1 MHPPYVRIKLH
12 FGGVLMDL
20 FKVFIC
26 EDESIVREGLRDM
39 IPWEKYGFE
48 FVGDAPDGEMALP
61 MIRKLKPDVLITD
74 ITMPFMDGLSLSKT
88 VTKELPDIKIIVI
101 SGYSDFEYARK
112 AIEIGVEQYLLK
124 PITKT
129 DMINSLEGVRK
140 KIVEENEQKDYVKLY
155 EQEFKKFERMTHR
168 VFFEK
173 LVEGSLSV
181 EEIYEEA
188 DKLRL
193 NLSADGYN
201 FVIFSI
207 RDIDQNAYSGN
218 ASGVTEGLLNQ
229 FLQYPD
235 YIIFR
240 CNLFSYAVLI
250 KGDEDSLNR
259 MEDKCV
265 NMIREHCEEN
275 SASLDWH
282 VAVGDQTRR
291 LSGLS
296 SCYQDANRVFAYRHI
311 FPNQHI
317 FTSEQLKNEQYAP
330 DKIEINKMDAG
341 KFDPMIIRYFVQT
354 GTVNEISTF
363 VDDYLKSVES
373 GVNSILFRYYLL
385 VSIRVNVELALKEA
399 GINQELITDTLPSF
413 DTNVTAEEV
422 RPYMDEA
429 LTLAIRMRDAEA
441 QKRGNDII
449 NNAVDYIN
457 EHYADEDISLD
468 SVAEEINISTNYL
481 SALFSNKVGLSFV
494 EYITKKRMAKA
505 KILLRNTS
513 KRSGEIANE
522 IGYKDPRYFSFV
534 FKKNQGCTP
543 SQYRNGEMPEQ

>member
-1 MHPPYVRIKLH
+1 ME
-12 FGGVLMDL
+12 L

-48 FVGDAPDGEMALP
+48 FAGDAPDGEMALP

-88 VTKELPDIKIIVI
+88 VTKELPNIKIIVI

-124 PITKT
+124 PVTKT
-129 DMINSLEGVRK
+129 DMINALEGVRK
-140 KIVEENEQKDYVKLY
+140 KITEENEQKDYVKLY
-155 EQEFKKFERMTHR
+155 EQEFKKFERLSHR

-173 LVEGSLSV
+173 LVEGSMSV
-181 EEIYEEA
+181 QEIYEEA
-188 DKLRL
+188 DKLHL

-201 FVIFSI
+201 IVIFSI
-207 RDIDQNAYSGN
+207 RDLDQSTYSDN
-218 ASGVTEGLLNQ
+218 ASGVTENLLNR

-250 KGDEDSLNR
+250 KGDEESLKR
-259 MEDKCV
+259 MEEKCIK
-265 NMIREHCEEN
+265 MICSQCEE
-275 SASLDWH
+275 AQAALDWH
-282 VAVGDQTRR
+282 VAVGIATNR

-296 SCYQDANRVFAYRHI
+296 SCYQDANRAFAYRHI

-317 FTSEQLKNEQYAP
+317 FTSEQIRNEQYVP
-330 DKIEINKMDAG
+330 DENQINKIDAG

-354 GTVNEISTF
+354 GTAGEVETF
-363 VDDYLKSVES
+363 AEDYLKSVES
-373 GVNSILFRYYLL
+373 SVNSILFRYYLL

-399 GINQELITDTLPSF
+399 DVDSEQIASSLPTF
-413 DTNVTAEEV
+413 DTNITAEEV
-422 RPYMDEA
+422 KPYLSEA
-429 LTLAIRMRDAEA
+429 LTVAIRMRDTEA

-468 SVAEEINISTNYL
+468 SVAEEINISANYL

-543 SQYRNGEMPEQ
+543 SQYRNGEVTE

>member
-1 MHPPYVRIKLH
+1 
-12 FGGVLMDL
+12 MDL

-48 FVGDAPDGEMALP
+48 FAGDAPDGEMALP

-88 VTKELPDIKIIVI
+88 VTKELPNIKIIVI

-124 PITKT
+124 PVTKT
-129 DMINSLEGVRK
+129 DMINALEGVRK
-140 KIVEENEQKDYVKLY
+140 KITEENEQKDYVKLY
-155 EQEFKKFERMTHR
+155 EQEFKKFERLTHR

-181 EEIYEEA
+181 QEIYEEA
-188 DKLRL
+188 DKLHL
-193 NLSADGYN
+193 NLSADAYN
-201 FVIFSI
+201 IVIFSI
-207 RDIDQNAYSGN
+207 RDVDQLAYSDD
-218 ASGVTEGLLNQ
+218 ASNVTESLLNQ

-250 KGDEDSLNR
+250 KGDDESVKR
-259 MEDKCV
+259 METKLLK
-265 NMIREHCEEN
+265 MIRENCEQRSN
-275 SASLDWH
+275 ALDWH
-282 VAVGDQTRR
+282 VAVGVATNR

-296 SCYQDANRVFAYRHI
+296 SCYQDANRAFAYRHI

-317 FTSEQLKNEQYAP
+317 FTSEQLKNEQYVP
-330 DKIEINKMDAG
+330 DGSQISEIDAG
-341 KFDPMIIRYFVQT
+341 KFDPLIIRYFVQT
-354 GTVNEISTF
+354 GTAGEVSTF
-363 VDDYLKSVES
+363 ADDYLQSIETSVH
-373 GVNSILFRYYLL
+373 SILFRYYLL

-399 GINQELITDTLPSF
+399 GVDSEQVANNLPSF
-413 DTNVTAEEV
+413 DTNISAEEV
-422 RPYMDEA
+422 KPYLVDA
-429 LTLAIRMRDAEA
+429 LTVAIKMRDAEA

-468 SVAEEINISTNYL
+468 SVAEEINISANDL
-481 SALFSNKVGLSFV
+481 SAVFSNKGGLSFV
-494 EYITKKRMAKA
+494 EYITKKRMARA

-543 SQYRNGEMPEQ
+543 SQYRNGEVEEE

>member
-1 MHPPYVRIKLH
+1 MELI
-12 FGGVLMDL
+12 
-20 FKVFIC
+20 KVFIC

-88 VTKELPDIKIIVI
+88 VTKELPNLKIIVI

-112 AIEIGVEQYLLK
+112 AIQIGVEQYLLK
-124 PITKT
+124 PVTKT
-129 DMINSLEGVRK
+129 DMINALEGTRK
-140 KIVEENEQKDYVKLY
+140 KIIEENEQKDYVKLY
-155 EQEFKKFERMTHR
+155 EQEFKKFERLSHR

-173 LVEGSLSV
+173 LVEGSMSV
-181 EEIYEEA
+181 EEIYDEA
-188 DKLRL
+188 DKLHL
-193 NLSADGYN
+193 NLAANCYN
-201 FVIFSI
+201 IVIFTI
-207 RDIDQNAYSGN
+207 RDLDQTTYSGD
-218 ASGVTEGLLNQ
+218 ASGVTESLLNQ
-229 FLQYPD
+229 FMQYPD
-235 YIIFR
+235 YILFR
-240 CNLFSYAVLI
+240 CNVFSYAVLI
-250 KGDEDSLNR
+250 KGDEESLKR
-259 MEDKCV
+259 LEDKCV
-265 NMIREHCEEN
+265 RMIREHCEQ
-275 SASLDWH
+275 AQARLDWH
-282 VAVGDQTRR
+282 VATGVATNR

-296 SCYQDANRVFAYRHI
+296 SCYQDANRAFAYRHI
-311 FPNQHI
+311 FPTQHV
-317 FTSEQLKNEQYAP
+317 FTSEQLKSEQYAP
-330 DKIEINKMDAG
+330 DENQINKIDAG

-354 GTVNEISTF
+354 GTINEVGTF
-363 VDDYLKSVES
+363 ADEYMQSLEGSL
-373 GVNSILFRYYLL
+373 NSILFRYYLL

-399 GINQELITDTLPSF
+399 EVDPEELSNNLPSF
-413 DTNVTAEEV
+413 DMNTTEEEV
-422 RPYMDEA
+422 GGYLNEV
-429 LTLAIRMRDAEA
+429 LTTAIKMRDAEA

-468 SVAEEINISTNYL
+468 SVAEEINISANYL

-494 EYITKKRMAKA
+494 EYITKKRMARA

-543 SQYRNGEMPEQ
+543 SQYRNGEVEEE

>member
-1 MHPPYVRIKLH
+1 MN
-12 FGGVLMDL
+12 GGHQMEL

-48 FVGDAPDGEMALP
+48 FAGDAPDGEMALP
-61 MIRKLKPDVLITD
+61 MIRKIRPDVLITD
-74 ITMPFMDGLSLSKT
+74 ITMPFMDGLSLAKT

-124 PITKT
+124 PVTKT
-129 DMINSLEGVRK
+129 DMINALEGTRK
-140 KIVEENEQKDYVKLY
+140 KIIEENEQKDYVRLY
-155 EQEFKKFERMTHR
+155 EQEFKKFERMSHR
-168 VFFEK
+168 AFFEK
-173 LVEGSLSV
+173 LVEGTMSV
-181 EEIYEEA
+181 QEIYEEA
-188 DKLRL
+188 DKLHL

-201 FVIFSI
+201 IVIFSI
-207 RDIDQNAYSGN
+207 MDQDQSIYSGE
-218 ASGVTEGLLNQ
+218 ASGVTEILLNQ

-250 KGDEDSLNR
+250 KGDEESLKR

-265 NMIREHCEEN
+265 KMIRQQCET
-275 SASLDWH
+275 SSTKLDWH
-282 VAVGDQTRR
+282 VAVGVATNR

-296 SCYQDANRVFAYRHI
+296 SCYQDANRAFAYRHI
-311 FPNQHI
+311 FPTQHI
-317 FTSEQLKNEQYAP
+317 FTSEQLKPEQYVQGE
-330 DKIEINKMDAG
+330 DEINKIDAG

-354 GTVNEISTF
+354 ATLNEIGTF
-363 VDDYLKSVES
+363 TDEYMQSLEGSVH
-373 GVNSILFRYYLL
+373 SILFRYYLL

-399 GINQELITDTLPSF
+399 GVESDRIQDMLPSF
-413 DTNVTAEEV
+413 DMNTAAEEV
-422 RPYMDEA
+422 RGFLKDV
-429 LTLAIRMRDAEA
+429 LTVAINLRDAEA

-449 NNAVDYIN
+449 DNAVKYIN
-457 EHYADEDISLD
+457 EHYSDEDISLD
-468 SVAEEINISTNYL
+468 SVAEEINISANYL

-494 EYITKKRMAKA
+494 EYITRKRMARA

-543 SQYRNGEMPEQ
+543 SQYRNGEIEDT

>member
-1 MHPPYVRIKLH
+1 
-12 FGGVLMDL
+12 MDL

-188 DKLRL
+188 DKLHL

-265 NMIREHCEEN
+265 KMIREHCEEN

-296 SCYQDANRVFAYRHI
+296 SCYQDANRAFAYRHI

>member
-1 MHPPYVRIKLH
+1 
-12 FGGVLMDL
+12 MDL

-48 FVGDAPDGEMALP
+48 FAGDAPDGEMALP

-88 VTKELPDIKIIVI
+88 VTKELPNIKIIVI

-124 PITKT
+124 PVTKT
-129 DMINSLEGVRK
+129 DMINALEGVRK
-140 KIVEENEQKDYVKLY
+140 KITEENEQKDYVKLY
-155 EQEFKKFERMTHR
+155 EQEFKKFERLTHR

-181 EEIYEEA
+181 QEIYEEA
-188 DKLRL
+188 DKLHL
-193 NLSADGYN
+193 NLSADAYN
-201 FVIFSI
+201 IVIFSI
-207 RDIDQNAYSGN
+207 RDLDQLAYSDD
-218 ASGVTEGLLNQ
+218 ASKVTESLLNQ

-250 KGDEDSLNR
+250 KGDEESVKR
-259 MEDKCV
+259 METRLVK
-265 NMIREHCEEN
+265 MIRENCEQRSN
-275 SASLDWH
+275 ALDWH
-282 VAVGDQTRR
+282 VAVGVATNR
-291 LSGLS
+291 LSGL
-296 SCYQDANRVFAYRHI
+296 YVPDE
-311 FPNQHI
+311 NQM
-317 FTSEQLKNEQYAP
+317 SE
-330 DKIEINKMDAG
+330 IDAG

-354 GTVNEISTF
+354 GTAGEVQTF
-363 VDDYLKSVES
+363 ADDYLQSLESSVH
-373 GVNSILFRYYLL
+373 SILFRYYLL

-399 GINQELITDTLPSF
+399 GVDSEQVANNLPSF
-413 DTNVTAEEV
+413 DTNISAEEV
-422 RPYMDEA
+422 KPYLTDA
-429 LTLAIRMRDAEA
+429 LTVAIKMRDAEA

-468 SVAEEINISTNYL
+468 SVAEEINISANYL
-481 SALFSNKVGLSFV
+481 SAVFSNKVGLSFV
-494 EYITKKRMAKA
+494 EYITKKRMARA

-543 SQYRNGEMPEQ
+543 SQYRNGEVEEE

>member
-1 MHPPYVRIKLH
+1 
-12 FGGVLMDL
+12 MDL
-20 FKVFIC
+20 YKVFIC

-48 FVGDAPDGEMALP
+48 FVGEAPDGEMALP

-88 VTKELPDIKIIVI
+88 VTKELPNIKIVVI

-124 PITKT
+124 PVTRT
-129 DMINSLEGVRK
+129 DMINALEGVRK
-140 KIVEENEQKDYVKLY
+140 KITEENEQKDYVELY
-155 EQEFKKFERMTHR
+155 EQEFKKFERLSHR

-181 EEIYEEA
+181 QEIYEEA
-188 DKLRL
+188 DKLHL
-193 NLSADGYN
+193 NLAADAYN
-201 FVIFSI
+201 IVIFSI
-207 RDIDQNAYSGN
+207 RDLDQSTYSDN
-218 ASGVTEGLLNQ
+218 ASGVTESLLNQ

-250 KGDEDSLNR
+250 KGDDDSVKR
-259 MEDKCV
+259 MEDKLV
-265 NMIREHCEEN
+265 KMIQTNCEEN
-275 SASLDWH
+275 HSTLDWH
-282 VAVGDQTRR
+282 VAVGVATNR

-296 SCYQDANRVFAYRHI
+296 SCYQDANRAFAYRHI
-311 FPNQHI
+311 FPSQHI
-317 FTSEQLKNEQYAP
+317 FTSEQIKSEQLVPNES
-330 DKIEINKMDAG
+330 EINQIDAG

-354 GTVNEISTF
+354 GTINE
-363 VDDYLKSVES
+363 VDAFAEDYLKSVEAS
-373 GVNSILFRYYLL
+373 VNSILFRYYLL

-399 GINQELITDTLPSF
+399 NVNSDLITSSLPTF
-413 DTNVTAEEV
+413 DTNIAADEV
-422 RPYMDEA
+422 KGYLKEA
-429 LTLAIRMRDAEA
+429 LSIAIKMRDAEA

-468 SVAEEINISTNYL
+468 SVAEEINISANYL
-481 SALFSNKVGLSFV
+481 SAVFSNKVGLSFV

-513 KRSGEIANE
+513 KKSGEIANE

-543 SQYRNGEMPEQ
+543 SQYRNGEVPEE

>member
-1 MHPPYVRIKLH
+1 
-12 FGGVLMDL
+12 MDL

-88 VTKELPDIKIIVI
+88 VTKELPGIKIIVI

-124 PITKT
+124 PVTKT
-129 DMINSLEGVRK
+129 DMINALDGVRK
-140 KIVEENEQKDYVKLY
+140 KITEENEQKDYVKLY
-155 EQEFKKFERMTHR
+155 EQEFKKFERLSHR

-173 LVEGSLSV
+173 LVEGSMSV
-181 EEIYEEA
+181 QEIYEEA
-188 DKLRL
+188 DKLHL

-201 FVIFSI
+201 IVIFSI
-207 RDIDQNAYSGN
+207 RDLDQSTYSGE
-218 ASGVTEGLLNQ
+218 ASGVTESLLNQ

-250 KGDEDSLNR
+250 KGDDDSLKR
-259 MEDKCV
+259 MEEKCV
-265 NMIREHCEEN
+265 NMIRQHCEQA
-275 SASLDWH
+275 SAMLDWH
-282 VAVGDQTRR
+282 VAVGVATNR

-296 SCYQDANRVFAYRHI
+296 SCYQDANRAFA
-311 FPNQHI
+311 
-317 FTSEQLKNEQYAP
+317 L
-330 DKIEINKMDAG
+330 
-341 KFDPMIIRYFVQT
+341 IIRYFVQT
-354 GTVNEISTF
+354 GTAAEVETF
-363 VDDYLKSVES
+363 ADDYLNSVES
-373 GVNSILFRYYLL
+373 SVNSILFRYYLL

-399 GINQELITDTLPSF
+399 EVDPGQIASSLPSF
-413 DTNVTAEEV
+413 DTNITAEEV
-422 RPYMDEA
+422 KPYLIEA
-429 LTLAIRMRDAEA
+429 LTVAIKMRDAEA
-441 QKRGNDII
+441 QKKGNDII

-468 SVAEEINISTNYL
+468 SVAEEINISANYL

-543 SQYRNGEMPEQ
+543 SQYRNGEVTE

>member
-1 MHPPYVRIKLH
+1 
-12 FGGVLMDL
+12 MDL

-88 VTKELPDIKIIVI
+88 VTKELPNIKIIVI

-124 PITKT
+124 PVTKT
-129 DMINSLEGVRK
+129 DMINALEGVRK
-140 KIVEENEQKDYVKLY
+140 KITEENEQKDYVKLY
-155 EQEFKKFERMTHR
+155 EQEFKKFERLSHR

-181 EEIYEEA
+181 QEIYEEA
-188 DKLRL
+188 DKLHL

-201 FVIFSI
+201 IVIFSI
-207 RDIDQNAYSGN
+207 RDLDQSTYSDE
-218 ASGVTEGLLNQ
+218 ASGVTENLLNQ

-250 KGDEDSLNR
+250 KGDEESLKR
-259 MEDKCV
+259 MEEKCV
-265 NMIREHCEEN
+265 KMIGQHCEQA
-275 SASLDWH
+275 SATLDWH
-282 VAVGDQTRR
+282 VAVGVATNR

-296 SCYQDANRVFAYRHI
+296 SCYQDANRAFAYRHI

-317 FTSEQLKNEQYAP
+317 FTSEQIKSEQYVP
-330 DKIEINKMDAG
+330 DESELHKIDAG

-354 GTVNEISTF
+354 GTAGEVETF
-363 VDDYLKSVES
+363 ADDYLKSLES
-373 GVNSILFRYYLL
+373 SVNSILFRYYLL
-385 VSIRVNVELALKEA
+385 VSS
-399 GINQELITDTLPSF
+399 LPTF
-413 DTNVTAEEV
+413 DTNISAEEV
-422 RPYMDEA
+422 KPYLVEA
-429 LTLAIRMRDAEA
+429 LSVAIKMRDAEA

-468 SVAEEINISTNYL
+468 SV
-481 SALFSNKVGLSFV
+481 SALFSNKVGLSFG

-522 IGYKDPRYFSFV
+522 IGYRDPRYFSFV

-543 SQYRNGEMPEQ
+543 SQYRNGEVTE